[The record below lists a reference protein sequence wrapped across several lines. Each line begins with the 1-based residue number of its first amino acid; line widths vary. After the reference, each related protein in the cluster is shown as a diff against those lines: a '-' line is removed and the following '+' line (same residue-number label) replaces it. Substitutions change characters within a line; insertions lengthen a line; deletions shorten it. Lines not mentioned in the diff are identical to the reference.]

1 MEKIIILTIFLMGVL
16 IPVDAQKVSKKKIL
30 MIIAKNNFRDEEYFT
45 PKEIFTKNGYE
56 VVTASSALG
65 EAKGMLG
72 GKAKPDILIQDVKD
86 IKEYE
91 AVVFVGG
98 MGSTEY
104 WDSKVAHNI
113 ANLSVKLNKVL
124 GAICLAPGTLA
135 KAGVLKNKK
144 ATVFES
150 ANNVL
155 KANGAIL
162 VDSDVVVDGN
172 IVTANGPSA
181 AEKFANS
188 ILNLIKKWKFSF

>member
-1 MEKIIILTIFLMGVL
+1 MEKIIFILFFIGGVL
-16 IPVDAQKVSKKKIL
+16 IAKDVGVKKESEGKGKIL
-30 MIIAKNNFRDEEYFT
+30 MVIAQNNFRDEEYFV
-45 PKEIFTKNGYE
+45 PKQIFTEKGYK
-56 VVTASSALG
+56 VITASSSLK

-72 GKAKPDILIQDVKD
+72 GKAKPDILLQDVKD
-86 IKEYE
+86 VSIYN

-104 WDSKVAHNI
+104 WDSKIAHNI
-113 ANLSVKLNKVL
+113 VNEAVKNNKVL

-135 KAGVLKNKK
+135 KAGVLKNKR

-162 VDSDVVVDGN
+162 VNSDVVTDGK
-172 IVTANGPSA
+172 IVTANGPAA
-181 AEKFANS
+181 AEKFARS
-188 ILNLIKKWKFSF
+188 ILELLEK